1 MSGWEKKPS
10 DPEVT
15 DGKKKFAYWK
25 FGLCVLGGFILGFM
39 LGGPLGAL
47 VLSLLGYFLPL
58 RYFTG
63 KWRPGRVGTN
73 VLGFLIVIPVALL
86 LIRFLFERMGIY

>member
-1 MSGWEKKPS
+1 MSDRETKLP
-10 DPEVT
+10 DPEVA
-15 DGKKKFAYWK
+15 DGRKKFVYWK
-25 FGLCVLGGFILGFM
+25 FGLCILGGFVLGFI

-58 RYFTG
+58 RFVTG

-73 VLGFLIVIPVALL
+73 VLGFVIVIPVALL
-86 LIRFLFERMGIY
+86 LIGFLFDLIGIW